1 MISNS
6 VDLEADRRTPS
17 TARANS
23 FQVSVK
29 RLSIGGSSNTAL
41 SITETAIFSKFFD
54 RFSPFARLFAFLFAV
69 RFGVGFLFFACV
81 ALAAFDLFILVSVIL
96 IDQLL
101 SFG

>member
-1 MISNS
+1 M
-6 VDLEADRRTPS
+6 
-17 TARANS
+17 
-23 FQVSVK
+23 
-29 RLSIGGSSNTAL
+29 
-41 SITETAIFSKFFD
+41 
-54 RFSPFARLFAFLFAV
+54 FAV